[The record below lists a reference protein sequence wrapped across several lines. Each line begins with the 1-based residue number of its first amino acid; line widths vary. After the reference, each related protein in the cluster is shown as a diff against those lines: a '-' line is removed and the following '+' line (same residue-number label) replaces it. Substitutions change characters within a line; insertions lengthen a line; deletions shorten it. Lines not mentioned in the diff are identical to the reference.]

1 MENVFYMNLDELFP
15 SQLFLN
21 REKIEFFNKHI
32 NPFVLD
38 KIPPISIRKFGN
50 KTVFLDGHT
59 RAFLAYEHG
68 LTQVPVYWE
77 PEEYDWEL
85 YEICIQWC
93 LENHIHHISDLKTR
107 ILERG
112 SFEKMWIG
120 KCQAQEKELE
130 KIRNQKPPK

>member
-21 REKIEFFNKHI
+21 REKIEYFGKNI

-38 KIPPISIRKFGN
+38 KIPPISIRKFGD

-68 LTQVPVYWE
+68 LQKVPVYWE

-93 LENHIHHISDLKTR
+93 IDNKIMHISDLKDR
-107 ILERG
+107 ILEKAT
-112 SFEKMWIG
+112 FEKRWIG
-120 KCQAQEKELE
+120 KCQDLGIELE
-130 KIRNQKPPK
+130 RKRGQRTH